1 MNHLSILTAL
11 AVILLGALVGGRLAS
26 LCRIPRVTGYL
37 LVGLFAGPSFA
48 RVSGL
53 PELITPEALKDLR
66 LISDVAL
73 ALILMNI
80 GGQFRMESLR
90 RWKSRIF
97 LFSLGESGIT
107 FLLVAAT
114 GLGVNLAFLQKSV
127 AGLTILQTSV
137 VFGLLLGIIGV
148 ATAPAATLMV
158 IREYEAEGPVT
169 GTVLTL
175 VGLNNL
181 ASILAFALAAHLLIR
196 PGESLSLLA
205 FRMLGPILIG
215 GCLGFLLSIAAQW
228 LELSSERKL
237 LLLGGVAAVGGLSR
251 VLDLDP
257 MLASLALGMVL
268 ANSSPHWNRLVESL
282 RQIDY
287 PLYVAF
293 FVLAGA
299 SLHLETL
306 THIGLLGVAYVLAR
320 TAGKLLGARIG
331 ARMGNFGERKRRCVG
346 FTLLAQAGVAIGLAG
361 TLARQW
367 PEGGHLIETVILGSV
382 VVFELIG
389 PLAVRHGLVRAGE
402 VPILSLLQK
411 RAPQGTME
419 GLHSVVHH
427 FRSSLGLPAG
437 HRLRDPGDILV
448 RHVMRRNVETI
459 RNDTP
464 FNELLRL
471 ISHSRYDRFPVVDI
485 EGRFI
490 GMINYTEIRNL
501 LFEPSLSGLVVAGDL
516 VSPLHQA
523 IGPDQP
529 LREAL
534 KTMQL
539 NRDISYFPVA
549 DRDEPNRLLGIIS
562 QNDVMATFR
571 RPEKS

>member
-361 TLARQW
+361 TLARQCRAARHAGFAVTLVDPH
-367 PEGGHLIETVILGSV
+367 PED
-382 VVFELIG
+382 
-389 PLAVRHGLVRAGE
+389 PAGK
-402 VPILSLLQK
+402 VD
-411 RAPQGTME
+411 G
-419 GLHSVVHH
+419 
-427 FRSSLGLPAG
+427 FLPADVECPVPEIFSRVRTGLDTYILIATRG
-437 HRLRDPGDILV
+437 HKDDFLV
-448 RHVMRRNVETI
+448 VREALST
-459 RNDTP
+459 DA
-464 FNELLRL
+464 
-471 ISHSRYDRFPVVDI
+471 
-485 EGRFI
+485 RFI

>member
-1 MNHLSILTAL
+1 MSSRELW
-11 AVILLGALVGGRLAS
+11 AS
-26 LCRIPRVTGYL
+26 
-37 LVGLFAGPSFA
+37 AG
-48 RVSGL
+48 GL
-53 PELITPEALKDLR
+53 P
-66 LISDVAL
+66 
-73 ALILMNI
+73 
-80 GGQFRMESLR
+80 R
-90 RWKSRIF
+90 R
-97 LFSLGESGIT
+97 
-107 FLLVAAT
+107 
-114 GLGVNLAFLQKSV
+114 
-127 AGLTILQTSV
+127 
-137 VFGLLLGIIGV
+137 
-148 ATAPAATLMV
+148 P
-158 IREYEAEGPVT
+158 
-169 GTVLTL
+169 
-175 VGLNNL
+175 
-181 ASILAFALAAHLLIR
+181 
-196 PGESLSLLA
+196 PGEIS
-205 FRMLGPILIG
+205 
-215 GCLGFLLSIAAQW
+215 
-228 LELSSERKL
+228 
-237 LLLGGVAAVGGLSR
+237 
-251 VLDLDP
+251 
-257 MLASLALGMVL
+257 
-268 ANSSPHWNRLVESL
+268 AN
-282 RQIDY
+282 
-287 PLYVAF
+287 A
-293 FVLAGA
+293 
-299 SLHLETL
+299 
-306 THIGLLGVAYVLAR
+306 
-320 TAGKLLGARIG
+320 
-331 ARMGNFGERKRRCVG
+331 KRRYVG

-367 PEGGHLIETVILGSV
+367 PEGGHLMETVVLGSV

-471 ISHSRYDRFPVVDI
+471 IAHSRYDRFPVVDT

-501 LFEPSLSGLVVAGDL
+501 LFEPSLSRLVVAGDL
-516 VSPLHQA
+516 VSPFHPA

-549 DRDEPNRLLGIIS
+549 DRDQPDRLLGIIS
-562 QNDVMATFR
+562 QNDVIATFR
-571 RPEKS
+571 RPENA